1 MRQRGLD
8 PASTLRLW
16 LFSAARVRAT
26 FPRLLCSLAQILTSP
41 DVVIPFPLVRSCDGG
56 SFSGES
62 PAPLVGVCGA
72 NGPPALHFAGSRI
85 LNESIRY
92 LTTQHGL
99 TQAKEVVV
107 GGCSAGGLAV
117 FLHADRWAAALPSVP
132 RVVGLVDSG
141 FFLDTSD
148 PESKSTVGAGS
159 TYISEMQWVFE
170 TMNATDGIGQG
181 HACISYYRSPASAP
195 HQGETWR
202 CIFAQ
207 HAAAFVKTP
216 IFIMQSAYDAW
227 QVCHGDGAAPCRPPT
242 PHISEHEPSP

>member
-1 MRQRGLD
+1 MHDRVSPSCRS
-8 PASTLRLW
+8 AS
-16 LFSAARVRAT
+16 ARSRSREY
-26 FPRLLCSLAQILTSP
+26 PSSLAVQRRSSSCHLSSPPLLSCSDP
-41 DVVIPFPLVRSCDGG
+41 DVARCCNPLPTRSQLRRRLV
-56 SFSGES
+56 SGES

-132 RVVGLVDSG
+132 RVVGRVDRG

-159 TYISEMQWVFE
+159 TTSRDAVGLE
-170 TMNATDGIGQG
+170 TMNATDGLDGDTHQLLPQPGI
-181 HACISYYRSPASAP
+181 CSPP
-195 HQGETWR
+195 GETALH
-202 CIFAQ
+202 FAQ
-207 HAAAFVKTP
+207 HAARQDAN
-216 IFIMQSAYDAW
+216 FIMQSAYDAW
-227 QVCHGDGAAPCRPPT
+227 QVCHGDGAAAHFRT
-242 PHISEHEPSP
+242 